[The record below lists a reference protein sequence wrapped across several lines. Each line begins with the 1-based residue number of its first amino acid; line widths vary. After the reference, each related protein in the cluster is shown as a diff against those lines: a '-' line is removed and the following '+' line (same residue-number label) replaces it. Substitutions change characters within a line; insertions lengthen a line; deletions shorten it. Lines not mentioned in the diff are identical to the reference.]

1 MNIFTGIIESRP
13 GLIDSLAPDVSG
25 IHAAYTR
32 PHKLIDLLTLLKGEG
47 YVMLKDMNAVDMLG
61 MKDIPGDAENRF
73 FVYYLLYAPAAKQ
86 HCIVKVMLN
95 DREDIPSVSGLWCG
109 ANWQERQIFD
119 MFGIVFSDHPALTR
133 IIMMNGFEG
142 HPLRKDFPIT
152 GGNGLALIKDIL
164 LPDPVDPG
172 R

>member
-1 MNIFTGIIESRP
+1 MNVFTALIESRP
-13 GLIDSLAPDVSG
+13 GLIDSLAHDVSG
-25 IHAAYTR
+25 MPAAFTR
-32 PHKLIDLLTLLKGEG
+32 PHKLIDLLTLLKGRG

-61 MKDIPGDAENRF
+61 MADIPGDAENRF
-73 FVYYLLYAPAAKQ
+73 FVYYLLFDPAEKK

-95 DREDIPSVSGLWCG
+95 DKEELPSVTPLWCG

-119 MFGIVFSDHPALTR
+119 LFGIVFQGHPGLTR
-133 IIMMNGFEG
+133 IIMMDGFEG

-164 LPDPVDPG
+164 LPDPVHPE